1 MKQITIDGITYNL
14 IPTQIE
20 PKTEENKPEI
30 NPFCGI
36 ESMAGKIKLN
46 ILCNDNGNPL
56 SDTAWIE
63 IEGMEAWENPSFLKH
78 FTTESWENFSLQRGK
93 VSSEFYDDIPEWFTR
108 EYFDSI
114 QECLKFA
121 LDKNWIK

>member
-30 NPFCGI
+30 TPFFGI

-46 ILCNDNGNPL
+46 ILCDDNGNPL
-56 SDTAWIE
+56 GRTAWVE
-63 IEGMEAWENPSFLKH
+63 IEGMGAWDNPSFLNH
-78 FTTESWENFSLQRGK
+78 FTNESWENFSLQRGDE
-93 VSSEFYDDIPEWFTR
+93 SSEFYDDIPEWFTR
-108 EYFDSI
+108 EHFDSI
-114 QECLKFA
+114 QACLKFA
-121 LDKNWIK
+121 FDKDWL